1 MSQRSVAWSLDAT
14 VATWPQRSV
23 ANIHSMFDER
33 YMFGYALAGIYQLLF
48 PELREIEGFGQ
59 KKSSLFLFKNHGLVV
74 KLHNNI
80 LEKTVDTVRKS
91 GNAHIFNLDKPIPK
105 RKFEEYSDIHR
116 VQLGWTHER
125 YESGESCPNRKE
137 RKRPDFAIL
146 EASGPKVVVDVMTTS
161 PFTSKDRGHV
171 RAAYFYKKLN
181 KYKNFDDPPVKIM
194 AVAHG
199 GAIWDPMLWEPTSK
213 AREKYNFEL
222 AYTSWEQVL
231 ESLNERSTSQSIKTS
246 GTKLKKVLA
255 TIYLLFTLML

>member
-1 MSQRSVAWSLDAT
+1 MLPSPHGPKGQLPIFIQCLMSVTCL
-14 VATWPQRSV
+14 V
-23 ANIHSMFDER
+23 ML
-33 YMFGYALAGIYQLLF
+33 LAGIYQLLF
-48 PELREIEGFGQ
+48 PELREMYASGRCNFCGE
-59 KKSSLFLFKNHGLVV
+59 KVLDRRSHHYSCSKNHGLVV

-181 KYKNFDDPPVKIM
+181 KYK
-194 AVAHG
+194 
-199 GAIWDPMLWEPTSK
+199 
-213 AREKYNFEL
+213 
-222 AYTSWEQVL
+222 
-231 ESLNERSTSQSIKTS
+231 
-246 GTKLKKVLA
+246 
-255 TIYLLFTLML
+255 TLMTRRSRLWPLRTEEPFGIRC